1 MATQRTRD
9 GQGQAATCHIR
20 YEELVIHS
28 ILPWSEVPQ
37 TRATKCVKT
46 GKKLKK
52 VIVNVIP
59 HAETYPG
66 LDVSLVTQSAV
77 QDVVGDKH

>member
-20 YEELVIHS
+20 YEELAIHS
-28 ILPWSEVPQ
+28 FSPWSEVPQ
-37 TRATKCVKT
+37 TRGTKCVKT

-52 VIVNVIP
+52 VIVDVIP
-59 HAETYPG
+59 HDETYPG
-66 LDVSLVTQSAV
+66 LDVGLVTQSAG
-77 QDVVGDKH
+77 QEGVGDKH